1 MVLVLVVGDVWVPQR
16 ASGVPEVFR
25 KMFTPGR
32 IHKILITGAVGSK
45 EMYDYLRTIAAEVH
59 CVTSGVDG
67 RWTDRLP
74 ETQVLTV
81 EGLKIGLLHGHQV
94 VPVGDKDSLAAVQRE
109 LDVDV
114 LVSGATHQSKYF
126 EFDSHLFVN
135 PGSLSGAD
143 TELETNVVP
152 SFMLLDIQDKSVVT
166 FIYQY
171 YADEEASAAADD
183 AAEDSATTAA
193 AAAQGLRI
201 KKKEWVK
208 E

>member
-1 MVLVLVVGDVWVPQR
+1 MVLVLVVGDTWIPQR

-32 IHKILITGAVGSK
+32 IHKVLITGGVGCK

-59 CVTSGVDG
+59 CTASEVD
-67 RWTDRLP
+67 RQWTDRFP
-74 ETQVLTV
+74 ERVVLTV
-81 EGLKIGLLHGHQV
+81 EGLKIGLIHGHQV
-94 VPVGDKDSLAAVQRE
+94 VPLGDKDSLAAVQRE
-109 LDVDV
+109 MDVDV
-114 LVSGATHQSKYF
+114 LVSGGTFHSKYF
-126 EFDSHLFVN
+126 EFDSNLFVN

-143 TELETNVVP
+143 DVTETDIPP

-171 YADEEASAAADD
+171 QPENTGDE
-183 AAEDSATTAA
+183 
-193 AAAQGLRI
+193 AAQTDNGAGGTPPGLKI

-208 E
+208 EYQKVS

>member
-1 MVLVLVVGDVWVPQR
+1 MVLVLVVGDTWVPQR
-16 ASGVPEVFR
+16 ASGIPEVFC
-25 KMFTPGR
+25 KMFSPGR
-32 IHKILITGAVGSK
+32 IHKLLITGSVGSK
-45 EMYDYLRTIAAEVH
+45 EMYDYLRTIAPEVH
-59 CVTSGVDG
+59 CVASTVD
-67 RWTDRLP
+67 RQWADRLP
-74 ETQVLTV
+74 ESVVLTV
-81 EGLKIGLLHGHQV
+81 EGLKLGLIHGHQI
-94 VPVGDKDSLAAVQRE
+94 PVGDKDSLAAVQRE

-114 LVSGATHQSKYF
+114 LVSGTTHHSKYF

-143 TELETNVVP
+143 TEYEGNVVP

-171 YADEEASAAADD
+171 HANDDNGGGTAANEEAVAAGMVP
-183 AAEDSATTAA
+183 
-193 AAAQGLRI
+193 GLRI

>member
-1 MVLVLVVGDVWVPQR
+1 MLVVGDTWVPQR

-32 IHKILITGAVGSK
+32 IHKTLITGGVGCK
-45 EMYDYLRTIAAEVH
+45 EMFDYLRTIAAEVH
-59 CVTSGVDG
+59 CTATDVD
-67 RWTDRLP
+67 RQWTDRFP
-74 ETQVLTV
+74 ETAIITV
-81 EGLKIGLLHGHQV
+81 EGLRIGLIHGHQV

-109 LDVDV
+109 MDVDV
-114 LVSGATHQSKYF
+114 LVSGGTHHPKYF
-126 EFDSHLFVN
+126 EFDSHLFIN

-143 TELETNVVP
+143 GFAETDIPP

-171 YADEEASAAADD
+171 QPDNGDDEAAQTEDAAASA
-183 AAEDSATTAA
+183 SS
-193 AAAQGLRI
+193 GLKI

-208 E
+208 EN